1 MNKKKE
7 VVLNKDEIYCN
18 CNDNIFFEKKIFK
31 LLFFVFI
38 LFLLFFACISA
49 QKMIKERNLVSTSE
63 REANYININKT
74 GIVYA
79 IPNVGLINLN
89 STTNAKTIAE
99 ALKQNNEKI
108 SRVIAFLKSQG
119 ISSEDIKTANFNVYP
134 NYEWIKTED
143 TFSNVIT
150 EGQRKI
156 AGYEVS
162 QTTEVK
168 IRDINKVGLVID
180 GAIEAGIN
188 NVSNLSFVVDDEDA
202 AKAQARE
209 KAISAAK
216 IEAQSV
222 ADKLGV
228 KLGSVSN
235 YNESFS
241 IPVYGSA
248 VSYEKAMDSS
258 LPTTVDIGKNKIEV
272 TVNISFK
279 IN

>member
-7 VVLNKDEIYCN
+7 VVLNKDEVYCN
-18 CNDNIFFEKKIFK
+18 CNDHVFFETKIFK
-31 LLFFVFI
+31 LLFFIFI
-38 LFLLFFACISA
+38 LFLVFFACIST
-49 QKMIKERNLVSTSE
+49 QKMIKEKNSVLTPE
-63 REANYININKT
+63 TEANFININKT
-74 GIVYA
+74 GTVYA
-79 IPNVGLINLN
+79 VPSVGLISLN
-89 STTNAKTIAE
+89 STISAKTIAE
-99 ALKQNNEKI
+99 ALKQNNERI
-108 SRVIAFLKSQG
+108 SRVVIFLKSQG
-119 ISSEDIKTANFNVYP
+119 IASEDIKTSNFNVYP

-143 TFSNVIT
+143 TFSNVTT

-168 IRDINKVGLVID
+168 IRDLNKIGLVID

-188 NVSNLSFVVDDEDA
+188 NVSDLSFVVEDEDA
-202 AKAQARE
+202 ARAQARE

-216 IEAQSV
+216 IEAQNI

-241 IPVYGSA
+241 IPSYRSSVG
-248 VSYEKAMDSS
+248 YEKAMDSS
-258 LPTTVDIGKNKIEV
+258 LPTAVEIGKNKIEV
-272 TVNISFK
+272 TVNLSFK